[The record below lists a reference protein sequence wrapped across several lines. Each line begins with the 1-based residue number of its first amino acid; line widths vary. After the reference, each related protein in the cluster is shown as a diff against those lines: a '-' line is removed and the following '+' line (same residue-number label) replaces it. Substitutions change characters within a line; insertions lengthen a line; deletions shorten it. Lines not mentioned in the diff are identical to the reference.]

1 MAKELKIIVQDAE
14 IRFTEQNGQEYIS
27 LTDMAKVFGGED
39 VVRNWMRNRQ
49 VIEFLDAWEKI
60 YNPVF
65 NSVESDRIKRDVG
78 LITFRPS
85 PKMWVEATQA
95 IGIYSKTGRYGSG
108 TFAHKDIAFE
118 FGTWL
123 SPTFKIYLIREFQR
137 LKKAENTTKG
147 LAWNVRREIAKLN
160 YSIHTDAVKTY
171 LIPARLYGQKFEGN
185 IYASEADLLNMAIF
199 GVTSREWKA
208 LNPDLQGNLRDHASV
223 EQLLVLS
230 NLENLNAEFIKQGIN
245 KEERLHRLNE
255 TAIHQIRLLVERN
268 NSLLSDGT
276 KINEI

>member
-65 NSVESDRIKRDVG
+65 NSVESDRIKKDVG

-137 LKKAENTTKG
+137 LKEAENTTKG

>member
-137 LKKAENTTKG
+137 LKEAENTTKG
-147 LAWNVRREIAKLN
+147 LAWDVRREIAKLN

>member
-1 MAKELKIIVQDAE
+1 MAKELKIIVQDSE
-14 IRFTEQNGQEYIS
+14 IRFVEQNGQEYIS
-27 LTDMAKVFGGED
+27 LTDMAKAFGGED
-39 VVRNWMRNRQ
+39 VVRNWMRNRT

-60 YNPVF
+60 YNPLF
-65 NSVESDRIKRDVG
+65 NTVESDRIKMDVG
-78 LITFRPS
+78 LVTFRPS
-85 PKMWVEATQA
+85 PKIWVEKTQA

-137 LKKAENTTKG
+137 LKEIEQETKG
-147 LAWNVRREIAKLN
+147 LSWTVRREISKLN

-171 LIPARLYGQKFEGN
+171 LIPARLYGQKFEGS
-185 IYASEADLLNMAIF
+185 IYASEADLLNMAVF
-199 GVTSREWKA
+199 GITAREWKA
-208 LNPDLQGNLRDHASV
+208 KNPNKQGNLRDNASI

-245 KEERLHRLNE
+245 QEERLHRLNE
-255 TAIHQIRLLVERN
+255 TAIHQIQLLIEHSN
-268 NSLLSDGT
+268 PLLSEG
-276 KINEI
+276 NEKK

>member
-1 MAKELKIIVQDAE
+1 
-14 IRFTEQNGQEYIS
+14 
-27 LTDMAKVFGGED
+27 VFGGED

-137 LKKAENTTKG
+137 LKAAENTTKG

-171 LIPARLYGQKFEGN
+171 LIPARLYGQKFEGS

-208 LNPDLQGNLRDHASV
+208 SNPDLQGNLRDHASI

-245 KEERLHRLNE
+245 QEERLHRLNE
-255 TAIHQIRLLVERN
+255 TAIHQIQLLLEGN
-268 NSLLSDGT
+268 NSLLSDGI
-276 KINEI
+276 KINEIE

>member
-14 IRFTEQNGQEYIS
+14 IRLTEQNGQEYIS

-65 NSVESDRIKRDVG
+65 NSVESDRIKKDVG

-85 PKMWVEATQA
+85 PKMWAEATQA
-95 IGIYSKTGRYGSG
+95 IGIYSRTGRYGSG

-137 LKKAENTTKG
+137 LKEAENTTKG

-171 LIPARLYGQKFEGN
+171 LIPARLYGQKFEGS

-208 LNPDLQGNLRDHASV
+208 SNPDLQGNLRDHASV

-245 KEERLHRLNE
+245 QEERLHRLNE
-255 TAIHQIRLLVERN
+255 TAIHQIQLLVEGN
-268 NSLLSDGT
+268 NSLLSDGI

>member
-1 MAKELKIIVQDAE
+1 MAKELKIIVQDNE

-27 LTDMAKVFGGED
+27 LTDMAKAFGGED
-39 VVRNWMRNRQ
+39 VVRNWMRNRT

-60 YNPVF
+60 YNPHF
-65 NSVESDRIKRDVG
+65 NSVESDRIKKDVG
-78 LITFRPS
+78 LVTFRPS
-85 PKMWVEATQA
+85 PKMWTEATQA

-137 LKKAENTTKG
+137 LKEVENT
-147 LAWNVRREIAKLN
+147 WNLRREIAKIN
-160 YSIHTDAVKTY
+160 YGIHTNAVKTY
-171 LIPARLYGQKFEGN
+171 LIPVRLYGQKFEGS
-185 IYASEADLLNMAIF
+185 IYASEADLLNMAVF
-199 GVTSREWKA
+199 GITSRGWKGA
-208 LNPDLQGNLRDHASV
+208 NPTLQGNIRDHASI

-245 KEERLHRLNE
+245 QEERLYRLNE
-255 TAIHQIRLLVERN
+255 TAIHQIQLLIEGN
-268 NSLLSDGT
+268 NRLLSDDLQSRQS
-276 KINEI
+276 

>member
-1 MAKELKIIVQDAE
+1 MSKELKLIVQDNE

-27 LTDMAKVFGGED
+27 LTDMSKAFGGED

-60 YNPVF
+60 YNPNF
-65 NSVESDRIKRDVG
+65 NSVESDRIKKDVG

-85 PKMWVEATQA
+85 PKMWAETTQA

-137 LKKAENTTKG
+137 LKDAENDLKG
-147 LAWNVRREIAKLN
+147 LSWSVRREISKLN

-171 LIPARLYGQKFEGN
+171 LIPIRLQGQKLEGS
-185 IYASEADLLNMAIF
+185 IYASEADMLNMAIF
-199 GVTSREWKA
+199 GITAREWKSRNA
-208 LNPDLQGNLRDHASV
+208 DLQGNIRDNASA

-245 KEERLHRLNE
+245 QEERLHKLNE
-255 TAIHQIRLLVERN
+255 IAIHQIRLLIDRN
-268 NSLLSDGT
+268 NPLLEEE
-276 KINEI
+276 K

>member
-1 MAKELKIIVQDAE
+1 MAKEFKLIVQNNE

-27 LTDMAKVFGGED
+27 LTDMAKAFGGED

-60 YNPVF
+60 YNPIF
-65 NSVESDRIKRDVG
+65 NSVESDRIKKDVG

-123 SPTFKIYLIREFQR
+123 SPSFKIYLIREFQR
-137 LKKAENTTKG
+137 LKDAENDAKG
-147 LAWNVRREIAKLN
+147 LAWNVRREISKLN

-171 LIPARLYGQKFEGN
+171 LIPTRLAGQKFEGN
-185 IYASEADLLNMAIF
+185 IYASEADLLNMAVF
-199 GVTSREWKA
+199 GITARAWKSA
-208 LNPDLQGNLRDHASV
+208 NPELQGNIRDHATA
-223 EQLLVLS
+223 EQLLILS
-230 NLENLNAEFIKQGIN
+230 NLESLNAEFIKQRISQ
-245 KEERLHRLNE
+245 EDRLHKLND
-255 TAIHQIRLLVERN
+255 TAIHQMNLLIGGN
-268 NSLLSDGT
+268 NSLLNCSY
-276 KINEI
+276 